1 MVSGLRLDGEESPRG
16 FDLSARSRKE
26 TAMMPEKE
34 ARLFMTREL
43 LYRLSAL
50 DCLKALPQE
59 RLLILESELFEF
71 LSVVWHE
78 GKVAA
83 EDELL
88 READRYAC
96 ERVSRMLEIS
106 EN

>member
-1 MVSGLRLDGEESPRG
+1 MMTD
-16 FDLSARSRKE
+16 KE
-26 TAMMPEKE
+26 IL
-34 ARLFMTREL
+34 LFTTREL
-43 LYRLSAL
+43 MYRLSAL
-50 DCLKALPQE
+50 DCLKGLSRE
-59 RLLILESELFEF
+59 RLALLESMLLEF

-83 EDELL
+83 EGELL